1 MIGEGGSLIG
11 LGHFLV
17 LSAGLFSI
25 GVYGLLSKRNA
36 ITLLMCVE
44 LMFNATN
51 IALVPFARFGYTT
64 AQLVALHVS
73 VWDRLLRQSDAA
85 WRSTLAAGHRG
96 CPPGRAA
103 VGGCLQRQVPDPG
116 LLSGVHARRGGVLP
130 LFRVPLPLRF
140 LDAVAGALSE

>member
-1 MIGEGGSLIG
+1 MIG

-51 IALVPFARFGYTT
+51 IALVAFGRFGYNS
-64 AQLVALHVS
+64 AQPLAGQAFALFIITI
-73 VWDRLLRQSDAA
+73 AA
-85 WRSTLAAGHRG
+85 AE
-96 CPPGRAA
+96 
-103 VGGCLQRQVPDPG
+103 V
-116 LLSGVHARRGGVLP
+116 
-130 LFRVPLPLRF
+130 
-140 LDAVAGALSE
+140 AVAIAILLLIYRLRGTIWVDEIDLMKW

>member
-1 MIGEGGSLIG
+1 VIGEGGSLIG

-51 IALVPFARFGYTT
+51 IALVAFARFGYNN
-64 AQLVALHVS
+64 AQPLAGQAFALFIITI
-73 VWDRLLRQSDAA
+73 AA
-85 WRSTLAAGHRG
+85 AE
-96 CPPGRAA
+96 
-103 VGGCLQRQVPDPG
+103 V
-116 LLSGVHARRGGVLP
+116 
-130 LFRVPLPLRF
+130 
-140 LDAVAGALSE
+140 AVAIAILLLIYRLRGTIWVDEIDLMKW